1 MVKITN
7 GIDIFEVSR
16 GAFDG
21 IYSRQ
26 GFSIMEE
33 DVVNEGNV
41 KDIEGNKEID
51 EDEKFLE
58 EILEKPISKWT
69 KDETMKFVEL
79 NDIDLQGKTTSE
91 EIKAIVKDFID
102 GE

>member
-7 GIDIFEVSR
+7 GIDVFEVSK

-21 IYSRQ
+21 MYSRQ
-26 GFSIMEE
+26 GFSVM
-33 DVVNEGNV
+33 
-41 KDIEGNKEID
+41 K
-51 EDEKFLE
+51 EDENEKTVETEGTEDKNEDDMFLE
-58 EILEKPISKWT
+58 EVIEKPISKWT

-91 EIKAIVKDFID
+91 EIKAIVKTFID